1 MDKYITAFFIFLLFI
16 SKKSCNFA
24 ADFEKKMETFTFCG
38 LGVDA
43 WITIATVFAMF
54 TVLLFTKLRSD
65 VVFLCAVGVLYIT
78 GVLDAKEALSGIS
91 QASVAVVGVL
101 FVVIAGLMHTGVLQW
116 IVKHLLGIPNTYTKA
131 VMRLMLPV
139 AALSSFLS
147 NTTVV
152 ALFVNI
158 VKMWSKRLGIS
169 PSKLLIP
176 LSYAS
181 GMGGVCTL
189 IGTPPNLIIS
199 GLYEEKTGEAM
210 NILATTIPGLF
221 CLAIG
226 VLSIIAIRRLLPNRK
241 APEEAFES
249 TGDYTVE
256 MLVPSDNQH
265 IGQTVGELGLNT
277 VHGGSLIELRHFDDE
292 KILSPVPDD
301 EPLMGGDR
309 LIYAGQ
315 IGDLLELEISHGL
328 VNADHHVFHYEDAP
342 KSHHSLRTAY
352 ITFGSGLIG
361 TTMGTNGFEKEH
373 KVTLVAVSRRGCRIE
388 ESPREVVLKA
398 GDTLLLEGVKELQAD
413 TKMMSRDLHFF
424 ESNDIPNIS
433 IRTFISSAIMIAM
446 VTLSAL
452 GVLPLL
458 QSAILAVFAMLIFRC
473 CSPEQAMRSINWDIL
488 MIFACSAVLGLAIQ
502 KTGIAE
508 MLATSILDICGTNPI
523 VVMTAICFA
532 GTFITEFIS
541 NTAAGAMFFPI
552 MYEAAVKLGYEPY
565 PFLIA
570 LMIAVSS
577 SFATPIGSPTHMLV
591 YGPGGY
597 RFSDFLRIGLLMNII
612 ILAANILIVNLVYPL
627 TPLP

>member
-1 MDKYITAFFIFLLFI
+1 MDSIVFLGF
-16 SKKSCNFA
+16 
-24 ADFEKKMETFTFCG
+24 G
-38 LGVDA
+38 LHA
-43 WITIATVFAMF
+43 WITIITVLAMF
-54 TVLLFTKLRSD
+54 SVLLFTKLRSD

-78 GVLDAKEALSGIS
+78 RVLDAKEALSGIS
-91 QASVAVVGVL
+91 QTSVAVVGVL

-116 IVKHLLGIPNTYTKA
+116 VVKHLLGTPKTYAKA
-131 VMRLMLPV
+131 VLRLMLPV

-158 VKMWSKRLGIS
+158 VKMWSKKLGIS

-226 VLSIIAIRRLLPNRK
+226 VLSIIAMRRLLPNRQ
-241 APEEAFES
+241 APEDAFEEAK
-249 TGDYTVE
+249 DYTVE
-256 MLVPSDNQH
+256 MLVPSDNPH
-265 IGQTVGELGLNT
+265 IGKTIGELGLNT
-277 VHGGSLIELRHFDDE
+277 VQGGSLIELRHFDGE
-292 KILSPVPDD
+292 MILSPVPDD

-309 LIYAGQ
+309 LVYAGQ
-315 IGDLLELEISHGL
+315 IGELLELEQTHGL
-328 VNADHHVFHYEDAP
+328 VNADHHVFRYNDAAQD
-342 KSHHSLRTAY
+342 KHLLRTAY
-352 ITFGSGLIG
+352 INFGSSLIG

-373 KVTLVAVSRRGCRIE
+373 HVTLVAVSRRGLRLE
-388 ESPREVVLKA
+388 ESPRNVVLRA
-398 GDTLLLEGVKELQAD
+398 GDTLLLESLSELKTN
-413 TKMMSRDLHFF
+413 TKAMSRDLHFF
-424 ESNDIPNIS
+424 DSEEIPNIGW
-433 IRTFISSAIMIAM
+433 RTFLSSLIMIVM
-446 VTLSAL
+446 VALSAL
-452 GVLPLL
+452 GVMSLL
-458 QSAILAVFAMLIFRC
+458 QAAILAVFAMLIFRC
-473 CSPEQAMRSINWDIL
+473 CSPTQAMRSINWDIL

-508 MLATSILDICGTNPI
+508 RMATGILDICGTNPI

-552 MYEAAVKLGYEPY
+552 MYEAAMKLGYEPY

-597 RFSDFLRIGLLMNII
+597 RFSDFLKIGLLMNII
-612 ILAANILIVNLVYPL
+612 ILAANILIVNLIYPL
-627 TPLP
+627 TPLQ

>member
-1 MDKYITAFFIFLLFI
+1 MESFVFLGF
-16 SKKSCNFA
+16 
-24 ADFEKKMETFTFCG
+24 G
-38 LGVDA
+38 LNA
-43 WITIATVFAMF
+43 WITIVTVLAMF
-54 TVLLFTKLRSD
+54 SVLLFTKLRSD
-65 VVFLCAVGVLYIT
+65 VVFLCAVGVLYVT
-78 GVLDAKEALSGIS
+78 GVLDVKETLSGVS
-91 QASVAVVGVL
+91 QTSVAVVGVL

-116 IVKHLLGIPNTYTKA
+116 IVKNLLGTPNTFTKA
-131 VMRLMLPV
+131 ILRLMLPV

-158 VKMWSKRLGIS
+158 VKMWSKKLGVS

-226 VLSIIAIRRLLPNRK
+226 VLSIIAMRKLLPNRK
-241 APEEAFES
+241 SPEEAFES

-256 MLVPSDNQH
+256 MLVPSDNKH
-265 IGQTVGELGLNT
+265 IGMTVGELGLNT
-277 VHGGSLIELRHFDDE
+277 VQGGSLIELRHFDDE

-309 LIYAGQ
+309 LVYAGQ
-315 IGDLLELEISHGL
+315 IGELLELKESHGL
-328 VNADHHVFHYEDAP
+328 VNADHHVFHYKDAP
-342 KSHHSLRTAY
+342 KSHSHLRTAY
-352 ITFGSGLIG
+352 ITFGSHLIG
-361 TTMGTNGFEKEH
+361 TTMGTNGFEKEN
-373 KVTLVAVSRRGCRIE
+373 KVTLVAVSRRGSRIE
-388 ESPREVVLKA
+388 ESPREVKLKA
-398 GDTLLLEGVKELQAD
+398 GDTLLLESVNELQVD
-413 TKMMSRDLHFF
+413 TQTMQRDLHFF
-424 ESNDIPNIS
+424 ESEEIPNIS
-433 IRTFISSAIMIAM
+433 WRTFMSSAIMIAM
-446 VTLSAL
+446 VALSAFD
-452 GVLPLL
+452 VLPLL
-458 QSAILAVFAMLIFRC
+458 ECAILAVFAMFIFRC
-473 CSPEQAMRSINWDIL
+473 CTPEQAMRSINWDIL
-488 MIFACSAVLGLAIQ
+488 MIFACSAVLGIAIQ

-508 MLATSILDICGTNPI
+508 RMATGILDICGTNPI
-523 VVMTAICFA
+523 VVMTVICLA
-532 GTFITEFIS
+532 GTFITEFVS

-552 MYEAAVKLGYEPY
+552 MYEAAEKLGYEPY
-565 PFLIA
+565 PFMIA

-597 RFSDFLRIGLLMNII
+597 RFSDFLKIGLIMNLI
-612 ILAANILIVNLVYPL
+612 ILAANILIVNVVCPL
-627 TPLP
+627 TPLQ

>member
-1 MDKYITAFFIFLLFI
+1 MDSFMFLGF
-16 SKKSCNFA
+16 
-24 ADFEKKMETFTFCG
+24 G
-38 LGVDA
+38 LDA
-43 WITIATVFAMF
+43 WITILTVFGMF
-54 TVLLFTKLRSD
+54 TILLFTKLRSD
-65 VVFLCAVGVLYIT
+65 VVFLCAVGILYVT
-78 GVLDAKEALSGIS
+78 GVLDTKEALSGIS
-91 QASVAVVGVL
+91 QTSVAVVGVL
-101 FVVIAGLMHTGVLQW
+101 FVVIAGLTHTGVLQW
-116 IVKHLLGIPNTYTKA
+116 ITKHLLGTPTNYAKA
-131 VMRLMLPV
+131 VARLMLPV

-158 VKMWSKRLGIS
+158 VKMWSKKLGVS

-210 NILATTIPGLF
+210 NILATTVPGLF
-221 CLAIG
+221 CLAVG
-226 VLSIIAIRRLLPNRK
+226 VLSIIAMRRLLPDRK

-256 MLVPSDNQH
+256 MLVPSDNPH
-265 IGQTVGELGLNT
+265 IGMTVGELGLTT
-277 VHGGSLIELRHFDDE
+277 VHGGSLVELRRFDNE
-292 KILSPVPDD
+292 TVMSPVPDD

-309 LIYAGQ
+309 LVYAGQ
-315 IGDLLELEISHGL
+315 IGELLELEETHGL
-328 VNADHHVFHYEDAP
+328 VNADHPVFHYNDAARG
-342 KSHHSLRTAY
+342 KHSLRTAY
-352 ITFGSGLIG
+352 ITFGSSLIG

-373 KVTLVAVSRRGCRIE
+373 QVTLVAVSRRGSRIE
-388 ESPREVVLKA
+388 ESPRNVVLKA
-398 GDTLLLEGVKELQAD
+398 GDTLLLESLNELKTD
-413 TKMMSRDLHFF
+413 TKHLSRDLHFF
-424 ESNDIPNIS
+424 ESEEIPNIGWG
-433 IRTFISSAIMIAM
+433 TLFSSLIMIAM
-446 VTLSAL
+446 VTLSAC

-458 QSAILAVFAMLIFRC
+458 QCAILAVFAMFIFRC
-473 CSPEQAMRSINWDIL
+473 CTPEQAMRSVNWDIL
-488 MIFACSAVLGLAIQ
+488 MIFAGSAVLGLAIQ

-508 MLATSILDICGTNPI
+508 RMATGILDICGSNPI
-523 VVMTAICFA
+523 VVMAAICFA

-552 MYEAAVKLGYEPY
+552 MYDAAEKLGYEPF

-597 RFSDFLRIGLLMNII
+597 RFSDFLKIGLPMNLI
-612 ILAANILIVNLVYPL
+612 ILAANILIVCLVYPL
-627 TPLP
+627 TPLA